1 MNILLINSNPVVSRL
16 FSLCARDETF
26 FLEEAQS
33 IDKIKND
40 RYDLIFVDDDSYSE
54 EVQESINSLNALK
67 TVFLTQH
74 NHGNPLFDK
83 TLVKPFLPSQIMRI
97 VKEANEEANQASGL
111 KSRFI
116 FPLSSEILEDED
128 FQADEDEN
136 DFAKTSVL
144 SDDEIEKIKNLL
156 DMDDDEEIYG
166 AQEEMDEEK
175 KIEIIKR
182 QLMKDG
188 LEILDEEDFFESFI
202 QDNTAGQTFA
212 KESSTEQTMQ
222 SKEKESTDAPLAFEE
237 ALLQAIAGMKVKKIR
252 KLLKGAEIS
261 ITIRFRDEAK

>member
-40 RYDLIFVDDDSYSE
+40 RYDLIFVDDDSYTE
-54 EVQESINSLNALK
+54 EVQERIKTLNVLK

-74 NHGNPLFDK
+74 HEENPLFDK

-97 VKEANEEANQASGL
+97 VKEANEEANQSSQL

-128 FQADEDEN
+128 LQADEN

-156 DMDDDEEIYG
+156 DMDEDEEIYG

-202 QDNTAGQTFA
+202 QDNTAGQAFA
-212 KESSTEQTMQ
+212 EESGTAQTMQ
-222 SKEKESTDAPLAFEE
+222 SKEKENTDAPLALEE
-237 ALLQAIAGMKVKKIR
+237 SLLQAIAGMKVKKIR